1 MNIFI
6 SKLEKNEKFRE
17 YAENIKNNIGPINL
31 SGLSDVGKMHIVA
44 GTIKDAKDTSLI
56 VTYNELQA
64 KKLIQDLQFFL
75 GEDEVVFFPKKEIS
89 PYDYETQSTEL
100 ACQRIDALNKI
111 YNKKAKVV
119 VTTIEALMQT
129 MPEKDVLYKN
139 IVSFKVGQT
148 YSLPNYE
155 TKVKTG
161 IEELKQILIYL
172 GYERND
178 LVESST
184 QFSIRGGIVDIGLT
198 EKIGVRIEFWGD
210 EVDSIRYFNLSSQ
223 RSNEMIDEITIYP
236 AHEYIISNMLKVE
249 KTEDVEGVLAYPKSI
264 ANICKSIE
272 VGS

>member
-44 GTIKDAKDTSLI
+44 GTIKDARETSLI

-75 GEDEVVFFPKKEIS
+75 GDDEKDEVVFFPKKEIS

-184 QFSIRGGIVDIGLT
+184 QFSIRGGIVDI
-198 EKIGVRIEFWGD
+198 
-210 EVDSIRYFNLSSQ
+210 EVPDR
-223 RSNEMIDEITIYP
+223 RC
-236 AHEYIISNMLKVE
+236 
-249 KTEDVEGVLAYPKSI
+249 VL
-264 ANICKSIE
+264 
-272 VGS
+272 